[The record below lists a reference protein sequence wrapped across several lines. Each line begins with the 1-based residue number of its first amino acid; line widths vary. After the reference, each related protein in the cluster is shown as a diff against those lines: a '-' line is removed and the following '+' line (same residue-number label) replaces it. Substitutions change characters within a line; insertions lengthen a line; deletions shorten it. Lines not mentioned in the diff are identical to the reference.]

1 MEVHH
6 HPHVEKKS
14 FKEYLLEGLMIFI
27 AVSMG
32 FIAENIREHISD
44 NEREKEFIESLV
56 EDLREDQ
63 KSFAGFITYLDDRL
77 LMIDSTIKLLNNEYP
92 LKNTSDFYYWSRAIT
107 RYSPVIVNTATF
119 DELKYGSNF
128 RLLKKKHLTKKII
141 EYYNILPYIKEYEAR
156 LSQVDW
162 DYRHAFGEVA
172 EGSVLP
178 EMVGINK
185 NLHRLD
191 HNLPLR
197 NQSKD
202 NLSKLSYYAHG
213 MLTIRIAVEETL
225 KNLQQKGTDLLKQI
239 EKEYH

>member
-14 FKEYLLEGLMIFI
+14 FKEYLLEGFMIFV

-32 FIAENIREHISD
+32 FIAENIREHLSD
-44 NEREKEFIESLV
+44 TEKEKEFIESLV
-56 EDLREDQ
+56 EDLKEDQ
-63 KSFAGFITYLDDRL
+63 KSFTETVAYFDNRL
-77 LMIDSTIKLLNNEYP
+77 LMIDSTIKLLNNEFP
-92 LKNTSDFYYWSRAIT
+92 LKNTRDFYYWSRAIT
-107 RYSPVIVNTATF
+107 RYSPVVVNTATI

-128 RLLKKKHLTKKII
+128 RLLKKKHLAKKII
-141 EYYNILPYIKEYEAR
+141 EYYNVLPYIKEYEAR

-162 DYRHAFGEVA
+162 DYRHALAEVA
-172 EGSVLP
+172 EGTVLP
-178 EMVGINK
+178 EMVGINN

-191 HNLPLR
+191 QNPPLR
-197 NQSKD
+197 NQSKE

-225 KNLQQKGTDLLKQI
+225 KGLQQKGAELLKQI